1 MNLRAAEKK
10 LESKFAELKAQW
22 SKQGPY
28 RTIVSIKGR
37 KISLE
42 YYATF
47 TPLELHAFN
56 FLRKH
61 HLFETWFF
69 EIKMIMK
76 SDFEKLLN
84 SVAGEVRIVSFDSKM
99 SEDYDVQTTIIELDK
114 DFEKLIINE
123 QVNLT

>member
-37 KISLE
+37 KIALE

-47 TPLELHAFN
+47 TPLEHHAFN
-56 FLRKH
+56 FLKKQS
-61 HLFETWFF
+61 LFDTWFF

-76 SDFEKLLN
+76 TDFEKLLN
-84 SVAGEVRIVSFDSKM
+84 SIFDEARIVSFDSKM
-99 SEDYDVQTTIIELDK
+99 SEDYDVQTTIIEMDK
-114 DFEKLIINE
+114 DLENLIIKD
-123 QVNLT
+123 QVVLI

>member
-37 KISLE
+37 KIGLE
-42 YYATF
+42 YYAIF

-56 FLRKH
+56 FLRRQ

-76 SDFEKLLN
+76 ADFEMLLSSIN
-84 SVAGEVRIVSFDSKM
+84 DELRIVSFDSKM
-99 SEDYDVQTTIIELDK
+99 SENYDVQTTIIEMNK
-114 DFEKLIINE
+114 DLEKLIING
-123 QVNLT
+123 QVVLT